1 MASGRGEGMISK
13 LFTLAMLL
21 LIMIGIVVAVV
32 RLAGGVPVDT
42 VAPGAPT
49 ALVARHALR

>member
-1 MASGRGEGMISK
+1 MISK

-32 RLAGGVPVDT
+32 RLAGGVPADT
-42 VAPGAPT
+42 VAPAAPT
-49 ALVARHALR
+49 GLKHMDTIMDT